1 MYGESIAALIDAL
14 RRSPNFVERL
24 LDDVIPV
31 VDEQASP
38 GRRARRRVYEGAI
51 RALRQ
56 ALLVRRRRRGRS
68 HRRLRGLRP

>member
-31 VDEQASP
+31 VDREQ
-38 GRRARRRVYEGAI
+38 GKKVLERATMSV
-51 RALRQ
+51 
-56 ALLVRRRRRGRS
+56 
-68 HRRLRGLRP
+68 